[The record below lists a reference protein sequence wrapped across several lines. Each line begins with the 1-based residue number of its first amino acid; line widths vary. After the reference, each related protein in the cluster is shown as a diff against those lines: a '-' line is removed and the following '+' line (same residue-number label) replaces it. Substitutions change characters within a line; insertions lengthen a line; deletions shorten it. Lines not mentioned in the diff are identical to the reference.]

1 MPPKAGA
8 ARSTASV
15 TPWGRQERRMDMSK
29 PDHTWYVVA
38 DGGKARIL
46 VRTEDGLRTRH
57 SFDAS
62 GKANAVENADSGVSQ
77 LKAPKSDP
85 KDQSEAHFAKAVADY
100 LNEAVRRGQ
109 AESLVIAASAQ
120 VLHGIREEL
129 SKEAAGLVSKT
140 MSKDYVNLPDN
151 ELTAHFG

>member
-1 MPPKAGA
+1 M
-8 ARSTASV
+8 R
-15 TPWGRQERRMDMSK
+15 K
-29 PDHTWYVVA
+29 PDNAWYVVA

-46 VRTEDGLRTRH
+46 VRTDDGLRTQH

-62 GKANAVENADSGVSQ
+62 GKGNAVENADSGVSQ

-109 AESLVIAASAQ
+109 ADSLVIAASPQ
-120 VLHGIREEL
+120 VLHGIREGL
-129 SKEAAGLVSKT
+129 SKEAAVVVSKT
-140 MSKDYVNLPDN
+140 MSKDYVNLPDK
-151 ELTAHFG
+151 ELTSHFS